1 MEIMMD
7 TNEQA
12 APTARLNFGQRVA
25 DPAPVEN
32 TQTEAVQAEEAQQEA
47 MTAEAEA
54 QPEATV
60 EAEAQT
66 ETSEASADV
75 PDAPVT
81 EQLVENSELVDE
93 VNETAAHE
101 AAGDN
106 QTVEVEVDSTTAE
119 NLPQGDLP
127 VPAEQEP
134 DQVQTQDAA
143 VETIEQVS
151 GDAGLPAGT
160 VDDAIDEAEAVNE
173 TMDELRVDPLA
184 DAEQATDTA
193 TSAKEAVEEQ
203 ANAPAAPAAS
213 TSGSG
218 KSVEELTAEREK
230 LDAEIK
236 EKQDAEKAS
245 VIAQIKTVADTYGIT
260 ADELVEAMGGLKS
273 KRKGVKAK
281 PKYKDPA
288 TGVIWS
294 GRGKEPAWIK
304 GKDRDQFL
312 I

>member
-1 MEIMMD
+1 MD

-12 APTARLNFGQRVA
+12 APTARLNFGQRVV
-25 DPAPVEN
+25 DPAP
-32 TQTEAVQAEEAQQEA
+32 
-47 MTAEAEA
+47 
-54 QPEATV
+54 
-60 EAEAQT
+60 
-66 ETSEASADV
+66 
-75 PDAPVT
+75 
-81 EQLVENSELVDE
+81 VENSELVDE

-119 NLPQGDLP
+119 NLPQGDMP

-151 GDAGLPAGT
+151 GEAGAIPAGH
-160 VDDAIDEAEAVNE
+160 VDDAIDEAEAMHE
-173 TMDELRVDPLA
+173 TMDELRVDPPA
-184 DAEQATDTA
+184 DAEQATD
-193 TSAKEAVEEQ
+193 KEALAEPALEAVSD
-203 ANAPAAPAAS
+203 APAAPVVAS

-218 KSVEELTAEREK
+218 KSVEELTAERQK
-230 LDAEIK
+230 LDDEIK
-236 EKQDAEKAS
+236 QKQDAEKAS
-245 VIAQIKTVADTYGIT
+245 VIAQIKQVANTYGIT
-260 ADELVEAMGGLKS
+260 ADDLVEAMGGLKS

-281 PKYKDPA
+281 PKYRDPA

-304 GKDRDQFL
+304 GKNRDQFL
-312 I
+312 IAE

>member
-1 MEIMMD
+1 MD

-60 EAEAQT
+60 EVEAEAQT
-66 ETSEASADV
+66 ETSDADPV
-75 PDAPVT
+75 DAPEAPVA
-81 EQLVENSELVDE
+81 DE
-93 VNETAAHE
+93 SDA
-101 AAGDN
+101 
-106 QTVEVEVDSTTAE
+106 VEVDETTVE
-119 NLPQGDLP
+119 NLPSEELP
-127 VPAEQEP
+127 EPAAQQVEQVVE
-134 DQVQTQDAA
+134 QDTSVVA
-143 VETIEQVS
+143 VETVGEVS
-151 GDAGLPAGT
+151 GEP
-160 VDDAIDEAEAVNE
+160 IDEAEAVNE
-173 TMDELRVDPLA
+173 TMDELRVDPPAEPVEA
-184 DAEQATDTA
+184 DEPNAAAMGEALAEQ
-193 TSAKEAVEEQ
+193 EAAEE
-203 ANAPAAPAAS
+203 APAPS
-213 TSGSG
+213 TDSG

-236 EKQDAEKAS
+236 AKQDAEKAS
-245 VIAQIKTVADTYGIT
+245 VIAQIKTVAETYGIS

-281 PKYKDPA
+281 PKYRDPA
-288 TGVIWS
+288 TGIIWS

-304 GKDRDQFL
+304 GKKREDFL
-312 I
+312 IAD

>member
-1 MEIMMD
+1 MD

-32 TQTEAVQAEEAQQEA
+32 TQTEAEQAEEAQQEA

-60 EAEAQT
+60 EVEAEAQT
-66 ETSEASADV
+66 ETSDADPV
-75 PDAPVT
+75 DAPEAPVA
-81 EQLVENSELVDE
+81 DE
-93 VNETAAHE
+93 SDA
-101 AAGDN
+101 
-106 QTVEVEVDSTTAE
+106 VEVDETTVE
-119 NLPQGDLP
+119 NLPTEELP
-127 VPAEQEP
+127 EPAAQ
-134 DQVQTQDAA
+134 QV
-143 VETIEQVS
+143 EQVVEQDTSVVAAETVGEVS
-151 GDAGLPAGT
+151 GEP
-160 VDDAIDEAEAVNE
+160 IDEAEAVNE
-173 TMDELRVDPLA
+173 TMDELRVDTPAEPVEA
-184 DAEQATDTA
+184 DEPNAAAMGEALAEQ
-193 TSAKEAVEEQ
+193 EAAEE
-203 ANAPAAPAAS
+203 APAPS
-213 TSGSG
+213 TGSG

-236 EKQDAEKAS
+236 AMQDAEKAS
-245 VIAQIKTVADTYGIT
+245 VIAQIKTVVETYSIPVE
-260 ADELVEAMGGLKS
+260 ELVEALGGLKS